1 MDPFLIEQSDRS
13 AVLETAISFFRRE
26 CRAVKQCERTN
37 HTPISYGCAELRQGN
52 SDIYPRGYLHV
63 LAMSR
68 VPGCSVVDIA
78 DLTDNELSIIRAQL
92 TKILE

>member
-1 MDPFLIEQSDRS
+1 MDPILIIQSDRS
-13 AVLETAISFFRRE
+13 AVLQSAINFFRRE
-26 CRAVKQCERTN
+26 CRVVKQCETSD
-37 HTPISYGCAELRQGN
+37 HTPIHYGCAELRQGD
-52 SDIYPRGYLHV
+52 SDIYPGGYLHV

-78 DLTDNELSIIRAQL
+78 HLTDNELSIIRAQL

>member
-13 AVLETAISFFRRE
+13 VVLESAIRFFRKE
-26 CRAVKQCERTN
+26 CRAVRQCETTD
-37 HTPISYGCAELRQGN
+37 HTPIIYGCAELRQDNNNIFPG
-52 SDIYPRGYLHV
+52 GYLHV

-68 VPGCSVVDIA
+68 VPGCAMMDIE
-78 DLTDNELSIIRAQL
+78 DLTENEISIIREQL

>member
-13 AVLETAISFFRRE
+13 VVLESAIRFFRKE
-26 CRAVKQCERTN
+26 CRAVRQCETTD
-37 HTPISYGCAELRQGN
+37 HTPIIYGCAELRQGN
-52 SDIYPRGYLHV
+52 SDIYPGGYLHV

-68 VPGCSVVDIA
+68 VPGCSVVDIT
-78 DLTDNELSIIRAQL
+78 DLTGHELSIIRAQL

>member
-13 AVLETAISFFRRE
+13 VVLESAISFFREE
-26 CRAVKQCERTN
+26 CHAVRQCETTD
-37 HTPISYGCAELRQGN
+37 HTPIIYGCAELRQGN
-52 SDIYPRGYLHV
+52 SDIYPGGYLHV